1 MMFKKPSQRV
11 KCPPV
16 RNVGKPQPGT
26 FIYDMMTPCETETF
40 TFVKGPVYNQGD
52 YLKLLENNH
61 KKMGIPYVKP
71 KLIEST
77 PYVPPMESNEP
88 RLEFPD
94 QVYVT
99 LRVLKNG
106 IVRVKVNCAIM
117 VMYEKYYHRGV
128 QAPFKT
134 VLQAYKSHGFS
145 PQFLEKIK
153 KSNEKKQIFAKK
165 VPGIL
170 TKIFEREANK
180 KAKKEKEK
188 EKMKMKMKMKE
199 EEEEEVPPLDD
210 VEDDDI
216 PPIEEC
222 ELDVEPDEED
232 GVEEEEYVSD
242 NET

>member
-26 FIYDMMTPCETETF
+26 FIYDMMTPREVDTF
-40 TFVKGPVYNQGD
+40 TFVKGPVYKHDD
-52 YLKLLENNH
+52 YFKLLENNH

-71 KLIEST
+71 NLLEST
-77 PYVPPMESNEP
+77 PYVPPSESNEP

-99 LRVLKNG
+99 LRVLKSG
-106 IVRVKVNCAIM
+106 IVRVRVNCAIM
-117 VMYEKYYHRGV
+117 MMYEKYYRQGI
-128 QAPFKT
+128 QAPFKS

-145 PQFLEKIK
+145 HEFLEKIK
-153 KSNEKKQIFAKK
+153 KSNEKKQLFAKK
-165 VPGIL
+165 VPEIF
-170 TKIFEREANK
+170 TKIFEREATK

-188 EKMKMKMKMKE
+188 EK
-199 EEEEEVPPLDD
+199 EEEVPPLDD

-222 ELDVEPDEED
+222 ELDVEPDEEE
-232 GVEEEEYVSD
+232 GVDEEEYVSD

>member
-1 MMFKKPSQRV
+1 MMFKKPSQHV

-26 FIYDMMTPCETETF
+26 FIYDMMTPREVDTF
-40 TFVKGPVYNQGD
+40 TFVKGPVYKQDD
-52 YLKLLENNH
+52 YFKLLENNH

-71 KLIEST
+71 KLLEST
-77 PYVPPMESNEP
+77 PHVPPLESNEP

-99 LRVLKNG
+99 LRVLKSG
-106 IVRVKVNCAIM
+106 IVRVRVNC
-117 VMYEKYYHRGV
+117 
-128 QAPFKT
+128 
-134 VLQAYKSHGFS
+134 GFS
-145 PQFLEKIK
+145 HEFLEKIK
-153 KSNEKKQIFAKK
+153 KSNEKKQLFAKK
-165 VPGIL
+165 VPEIF
-170 TKIFEREANK
+170 TKIFEREATK

-188 EKMKMKMKMKE
+188 EK
-199 EEEEEVPPLDD
+199 EEEVPPLDD

-222 ELDVEPDEED
+222 ELDVEPDEEE
-232 GVEEEEYVSD
+232 GVDEEEYVSD

>member
-1 MMFKKPSQRV
+1 MFKKPSQRV
-11 KCPPV
+11 KCPPI

-26 FIYDMMTPCETETF
+26 FIYDMMTPREVDTF
-40 TFVKGPVYNQGD
+40 TFVKGPVYNQGN
-52 YLKLLENNH
+52 YFKLLENHH
-61 KKMGIPYVKP
+61 KKLGIPYVKP
-71 KLIEST
+71 KLLEST
-77 PYVPPMESNEP
+77 PYVPPLESNEP

-99 LRVLKNG
+99 LRVLKSG

-117 VMYEKYYHRGV
+117 VMYEKYYRHGI

-145 PQFLEKIK
+145 QGFLEKIK
-153 KSNEKKQIFAKK
+153 KSNEKKQMFEKK
-165 VPGIL
+165 VPAIF
-170 TKIFEREANK
+170 TKIFEREATK

-188 EKMKMKMKMKE
+188 EKEK
-199 EEEEEVPPLDD
+199 EEEVPPLDD